1 VAGGLKKSKK
11 NCDDCKRLRDPE
23 SFAKG
28 SAVKIF
34 EAFDCEECEVKK
46 GQPIPENEN
55 ILELYN
61 SIPHNY
67 DGYTGLRIL
76 DVNAIK
82 FLFEVFDVGKNIQD
96 DYYRKLVY
104 LHGEIVNANEK
115 VRVQEEKKREAD
127 RKWKEEKSRM
137 KSKRLH

>member
-1 VAGGLKKSKK
+1 M
-11 NCDDCKRLRDPE
+11 RDPD
-23 SFAKG
+23 SFARG

-34 EAFDCEECEVKK
+34 EAFDCDKCEVKK

-61 SIPHNY
+61 SLPHNY

-76 DVNAIK
+76 DVTAIK
-82 FLFEVFDVGKNIQD
+82 FLFDVFDVDKDVKD

-104 LHGEIVNANEK
+104 LHGEIVTANEE
-115 VRVQEEKKREAD
+115 VRKQEEKKREMD
-127 RKWKEEKSRM
+127 RKWKESRAKAKSRM
-137 KSKRLH
+137 VH

>member
-1 VAGGLKKSKK
+1 MTGGLRKTKK
-11 NCDDCKRLRDPE
+11 NCKDCKRLRDPD

-34 EAFDCEECEVKK
+34 EISDCEKCEVKK
-46 GQPIPENEN
+46 AQPILENEN
-55 ILELYN
+55 VIDLYN

-82 FLFEVFDVGKNIQD
+82 FLFEVYDVDKNMQD
-96 DYYRKLVY
+96 DYYKKLVY
-104 LHGEIVNANEK
+104 FHGEV
-115 VRVQEEKKREAD
+115 VRVNEEVLEKKRKEAD
-127 RKWKEEKSRM
+127 EIKKWKEAKFR
-137 KSKRLH
+137 SKKLH

>member
-1 VAGGLKKSKK
+1 MAGGLKKSKK

>member
-11 NCDDCKRLRDPE
+11 NCEDCKRLRDPD

-28 SAVKIF
+28 VAARIF
-34 EAFDCEECEVKK
+34 EAFDCDNCEVKK
-46 GQPIPENEN
+46 AQPLEANEN

-104 LHGEIVNANEK
+104 LHGEIVAANEK
-115 VRVQEEKKREAD
+115 VREQEEKKREAD

>member
-11 NCDDCKRLRDPE
+11 NCDDCRRLRDPE

-34 EAFDCEECEVKK
+34 EAFDCEKCEVKK
-46 GQPIPENEN
+46 GQPVPENEN

-61 SIPHNY
+61 SLPHNY

-82 FLFEVFDVGKNIQD
+82 FLFEIFDVGKDIQD
-96 DYYRKLVY
+96 DYYRKLVF
-104 LHGEIVNANEK
+104 LHGEIVDASEK
-115 VRVQEEKKREAD
+115 VREQEAKKKEAE
-127 RKWKEEKSRM
+127 RKWREEKSRM
-137 KSKRLH
+137 KSKRFH